1 MIEPGLGA
9 CTSALHQKMKL
20 GMEPEEWERVG
31 QKLRPAQ
38 DADKYFVS
46 KWVPVTFPAI
56 PEANLDTT
64 VINVVWA
71 VKGPIEVE
79 LCPENIDYV
88 IKAISMSPAQKKG
101 SPKRKR
107 RLKRRLSDADREG
120 THEEGVQEPGDDE

>member
-38 DADKYFVS
+38 NADKWFVS
-46 KWVPVTFPAI
+46 KWVPVAFPAI

-79 LCPENIDYV
+79 LRPENIDYV
-88 IKAISMSPAQKKG
+88 IKAISMSPPQKRG

-120 THEEGVQEPGDDE
+120 TPEEGVQEPGDDE